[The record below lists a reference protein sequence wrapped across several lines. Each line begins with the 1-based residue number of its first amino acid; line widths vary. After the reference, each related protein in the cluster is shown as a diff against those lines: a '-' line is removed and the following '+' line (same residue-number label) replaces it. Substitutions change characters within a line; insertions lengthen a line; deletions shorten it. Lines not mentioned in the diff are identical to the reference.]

1 MHPPPSITT
10 FRNHGGYWQPQRI
23 QQDDQTIEITQP
35 YTAISFVRS
44 FLSLHSSFLL
54 ALITD
59 LVSSVYTVLQYS
71 IGFLSLIPSEMLA
84 CLSPPQ
90 EFSFVFSPENQARD
104 AFLSSEITRQSS
116 SCYSFAFLSQCRVF
130 KTFLCLRP
138 IFTISRLAC
147 IHICTKY
154 PQITSGFRE
163 NTGASFS
170 LEPIQFGSTR
180 LGFSRFPLQ
189 LCVMFDD

>member
-10 FRNHGGYWQPQRI
+10 FRKHGGYWQPQRI
-23 QQDDQTIEITQP
+23 QQDHQTIEP
-35 YTAISFVRS
+35 YTAISFVRL

-54 ALITD
+54 SLITD

-104 AFLSSEITRQSS
+104 AFLSSEIIRQSS
-116 SCYSFAFLSQCRVF
+116 SCYRFAFLSQCRVF

-147 IHICTKY
+147 IHICTKQ
-154 PQITSGFRE
+154 PQIRSGFRE
-163 NTGASFS
+163 NTRASFS

-189 LCVMFDD
+189 LCAI

>member
-138 IFTISRLAC
+138 IFTISRLVFISAQN
-147 IHICTKY
+147 ILRSH
-154 PQITSGFRE
+154 QVSGRI
-163 NTGASFS
+163 
-170 LEPIQFGSTR
+170 LEPLFHWN
-180 LGFSRFPLQ
+180 LFSSAQ
-189 LCVMFDD
+189 LDLVSVVFHYNCV